1 MWAPG
6 NKRKLRVT
14 AQPNVTLTAASVPP
28 HCRRARTVL
37 LGPLAQGDLDAASFV
52 EQRQGALLLSGPARQ
67 PVQGLP

>member
-1 MWAPG
+1 MPVSKVDGDDVWPPG

-14 AQPNVTLTAASVPP
+14 AQPNVTLAAAHVPP

-52 EQRQGALLLSGPARQ
+52 EQRQGTLRVP
-67 PVQGLP
+67 

>member
-1 MWAPG
+1 MVICVWPPG

-14 AQPNVTLTAASVPP
+14 AQPNVTLTAAHVPS

-52 EQRQGALLLSGPARQ
+52 EQRQGALRAWL
-67 PVQGLP
+67 PVG

>member
-1 MWAPG
+1 MPSSSLIGVRLWPPG

-14 AQPNVTLTAASVPP
+14 AQPNVTLNAAHVPP

-52 EQRQGALLLSGPARQ
+52 QQRQGALR
-67 PVQGLP
+67 VF